1 MLSVKQYLAEKL
13 STLKYRAVYN
23 KTVLKGKTLSI
34 PCKLYYVSFRS
45 LIAAIIFESRNDSF
59 KPPNE

>member
-1 MLSVKQYLAEKL
+1 MLSAEQYLAQKL

-23 KTVLKGKTLSI
+23 KKVLKGKTLSI

-59 KPPNE
+59 KLPNE